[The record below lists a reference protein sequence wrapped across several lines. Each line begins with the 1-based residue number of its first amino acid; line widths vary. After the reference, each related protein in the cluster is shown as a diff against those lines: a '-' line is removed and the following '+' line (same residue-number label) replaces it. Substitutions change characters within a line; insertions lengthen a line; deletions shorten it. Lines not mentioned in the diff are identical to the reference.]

1 MPQVPS
7 PISSRR
13 PTDPI
18 QILIEALE
26 ITSQHT
32 LALDELLPALAD
44 LILKVADYQ
53 LFAVFLRSGADAL
66 RIRFSIGYREDFV
79 RKFTLRVGDGIT
91 GLAAQKRETVIVND
105 VTREERYI
113 LSIDAVRSEM
123 AVPLVARGRL
133 VGVIDL
139 QSTQLNAFGDYE
151 KSMLELIGS
160 RFSMACVPWVI
171 SKERMLS
178 MFERSAADAGIASIH
193 W

>member
-1 MPQVPS
+1 MPQIPS

-32 LALDELLPALAD
+32 LSLDELLPALAD
-44 LILKVADYQ
+44 LVLKVADYQ
-53 LFAVFLRSGADAL
+53 LFAVFLRSGPDSL

-79 RKFTLRVGDGIT
+79 RKFRLRVGDGIT
-91 GLAAQKRETVIVND
+91 GLAAQKRETAIVND
-105 VTREERYI
+105 VTREERYMM
-113 LSIDAVRSEM
+113 SIDAVRSEM

-151 KSMLELIGS
+151 KSML
-160 RFSMACVPWVI
+160 
-171 SKERMLS
+171 
-178 MFERSAADAGIASIH
+178 
-193 W
+193 